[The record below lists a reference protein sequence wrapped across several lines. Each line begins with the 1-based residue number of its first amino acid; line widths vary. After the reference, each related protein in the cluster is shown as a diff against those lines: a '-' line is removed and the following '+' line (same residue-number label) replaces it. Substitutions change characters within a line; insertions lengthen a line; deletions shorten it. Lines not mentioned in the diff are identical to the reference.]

1 MSIAKTSLSRFHNT
15 LWLTLVVFAL
25 FVFTFV
31 VYVRTEKQIDRAND
45 LRNASLLLAAE
56 LRQSSDDLTRMVRS
70 YIITGDPIYKRHYRE
85 ILDIRDGVAPRPVD
99 YENIYWDLVL
109 GDDRRPRPTGAAV
122 SLMTLMQQ
130 AGFTEE
136 EFAKL
141 AEAKANSDALTR
153 TEFEAMRLLE
163 SSSPAGGIG
172 RERATLMLHDA
183 AYHQAKANI
192 MRPIAEFNE
201 MSGRRTLTAVR
212 SAEDGAAMMRGVFIL
227 FSLLLLFMLWRTY
240 RALHATLGG
249 SVDELHGYIA
259 RLGSGDFSPR
269 VPVDEVRKDSI
280 LGWLVEMHARLHES
294 DSRRK
299 EAEAQR
305 AESESSLRA
314 IIEAEPE
321 CIKIID
327 RAGLLRHMNPAG
339 LAMIEADNLQCL
351 LGQPVL
357 DLIAPEYREAF
368 DSMHRKVIAG
378 AGQSMEF
385 EVVGLQGGR
394 RWMDTHAVPLM
405 LGDETFH
412 LAVTRDISARKAAE
426 AELAKYRQHLEDLV
440 AERTNELS
448 NAKLAAET
456 ANIAKSSFI
465 ANMSHEIRTPL
476 NAITGMV
483 HLMRRAGATPQQAER
498 LNKID
503 AAGEH
508 LLEIINAILD
518 LSKIEA
524 GKFTVEETEVSI
536 HAIMANVVSMLFERA
551 KAKNLK
557 LLVEREAMDHHLL
570 GDPTRLQQALLN
582 YATNAIKFTDAG
594 AVTLRCRKAEDSGDS
609 VMIRFEVEDTGIGL
623 DPTQTSRL
631 FSTFEQV
638 DNSITRRYGGTG
650 LGLAITRKLAQLMG
664 GDAGVTSTP
673 GVGST
678 FWFTARLRKG
688 GASSQSS
695 STTASDPAEQVLA
708 RDYRALRVLLVEDE
722 PINQEVTLAMLN
734 DVWPAV
740 DVAGNGVQAVELAS
754 RNDYGLILM
763 DMQMPEMDGLE
774 ATRRIRSLPKGGSV
788 PIVAMTANAFAEDKA
803 RCLDAGMNDFIAKPV
818 APDILFA
825 ILLKCLRR
833 PG

>member
-1 MSIAKTSLSRFHNT
+1 MSRFHNT
-15 LWLTLVVFAL
+15 LWLTLAVFAL
-25 FVFTFV
+25 FVLTFV
-31 VYVRTEKQIDRAND
+31 VYVRSEKQIDRAND

-70 YIITGDPIYKRHYRE
+70 YVITGDPIYKRHYRE
-85 ILDIRDGVAPRPVD
+85 ILDIREGNAPRPAE
-99 YENIYWDLVL
+99 YQNIYWDLVL
-109 GDDRRPRPTGAAV
+109 GDDQRPRLPGPAV
-122 SLMTLMQQ
+122 SLMALMRQ

-153 TEFEAMRLLE
+153 TEFEAMLLLE
-163 SSSPAGGIG
+163 SSNPAGEAG
-172 RERATLMLHDA
+172 RERAGLMLHDA

-201 MSGRRTLTAVR
+201 MSGKRTLEAVR
-212 SAEDGAAMMRGVFIL
+212 SAEDSAAVMRVVFIL

-269 VPVDEVRKDSI
+269 APVGEVGKDSI
-280 LGWLVEMHARLHES
+280 LGWLVEMHTRLHDS
-294 DSRRK
+294 DTRRK
-299 EAEAQR
+299 EAEVQR

-327 RAGLLRHMNPAG
+327 RAGCLRHMNPAG
-339 LAMIEADNLQCL
+339 LAMVEAENLQCL
-351 LGQPVL
+351 LGHPVL

-368 DSMHRKVIAG
+368 DGMHRKVIAG
-378 AGQSMEF
+378 SGQSMEF
-385 EVVGLQGGR
+385 EVIGLQGGR

-405 LGDETFH
+405 LGNEIFH
-412 LAVTRDISARKAAE
+412 LAVTRDISARKKAE
-426 AELAKYRQHLEDLV
+426 AELEKYRQHLEDLV
-440 AERTNELS
+440 AERTSELS
-448 NAKLAAET
+448 SAKQAAET
-456 ANIAKSSFI
+456 ANVAKSSFI

-483 HLMRRAGATPQQAER
+483 HLIRRAGIDPRQADR
-498 LNKID
+498 LDKID

-524 GKFTVEETEVSI
+524 GKFTIEETGVNI

-551 KAKNLK
+551 RAKHLK
-557 LLVEREAMDHHLL
+557 LLVEHEAMDHHLL

-582 YATNAIKFTDAG
+582 YATNAIKFTDSG
-594 AVTLRCRKAEDSGDS
+594 VVTLRSRREEDSGDS
-609 VMIRFEVEDTGIGL
+609 VVIRFEVEDTGIGL
-623 DPTQTSRL
+623 DSEQISRL
-631 FSTFEQV
+631 FSTFEQL

-678 FWFTARLRKG
+678 FWFTVRLRKG
-688 GASSQSS
+688 GAPGCSS
-695 STTASDPAEQVLA
+695 SVASSDPAEQVLA

-754 RNDYGLILM
+754 HNDYGLILM

-774 ATRRIRSLPKGGSV
+774 ATRRIRSLPGGALV

-803 RCLDAGMNDFIAKPV
+803 RCLEAGMNSFIAKPV
-818 APDILFA
+818 APDVLFA
-825 ILLKCLRR
+825 TLLKCLSQLR
-833 PG
+833 